1 MVLSHFDR
9 CLFQFSKIWP
19 AGFWALFIDPKC
31 ENLGINKSAF
41 FFFFEKVSTIAISIG
56 KGRLDPRLEWT
67 IQTTIFLFFLLT
79 KNKRKKIEVMYTFF
93 ILFYF
98 IKS

>member
-1 MVLSHFDR
+1 MTVVSFNSLRFGLLGFGPYLLIQSV
-9 CLFQFSKIWP
+9 KIWVSTI
-19 AGFWALFIDPKC
+19 AL
-31 ENLGINKSAF
+31 F

-93 ILFYF
+93 IL
-98 IKS
+98 